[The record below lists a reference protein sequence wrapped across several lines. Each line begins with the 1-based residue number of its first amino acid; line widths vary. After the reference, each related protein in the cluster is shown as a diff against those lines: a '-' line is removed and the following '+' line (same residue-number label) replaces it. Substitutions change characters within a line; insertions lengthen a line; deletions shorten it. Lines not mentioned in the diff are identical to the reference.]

1 MKPKNHVW
9 LGLALVWGML
19 CPFIVSAEANLAT
32 PLYLP
37 TADEQIE
44 ISVVRSDAKGETS
57 FSTQKVQLHSWFS
70 TGKRTYDQT
79 VRKFGFYRL
88 DKTLD
93 LGLHPAPRMQF
104 LLILK
109 GTIQVETTDGEK
121 RRFPPVPRYS

>member
-44 ISVVRSDAKGETS
+44 ISVVRSDAKGGDKLFDPEG
-57 FSTQKVQLHSWFS
+57 STAQLVQYWEANL
-70 TGKRTYDQT
+70 
-79 VRKFGFYRL
+79 
-88 DKTLD
+88 
-93 LGLHPAPRMQF
+93 
-104 LLILK
+104 
-109 GTIQVETTDGEK
+109 
-121 RRFPPVPRYS
+121 